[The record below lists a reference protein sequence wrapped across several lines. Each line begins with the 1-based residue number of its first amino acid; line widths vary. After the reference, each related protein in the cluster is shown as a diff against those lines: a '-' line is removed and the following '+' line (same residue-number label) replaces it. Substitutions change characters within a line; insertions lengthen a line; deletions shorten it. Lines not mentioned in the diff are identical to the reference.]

1 MGVEAAAAAAATLA
15 RCSVMAL
22 GGMLLGSSS
31 GMQGSLVMW
40 FASAGLCGANAGPLR
55 SSRLER
61 DGMDGSSAGSEEV
74 CAGATCVACRS
85 VPAVPQL

>member
-1 MGVEAAAAAAATLA
+1 MGEEPAAAAAATLA

-31 GMQGSLVMW
+31 RLQGSPVMW
-40 FASAGLCGANAGPLR
+40 FASAVLSEADAGPPR
-55 SSRLER
+55 SSRLAR
-61 DGMDGSSAGSEEV
+61 GGTDGSSAGSEEV
-74 CAGATCVACRS
+74 CAGATCVASRS